1 MKCLLSVFF
10 SVVLLFFFSCSKKTS
25 GSTGP
30 VISNTYVLNT
40 DPTWTT
46 YNRCFLNSTAGMF
59 DGLAVKDPSIV
70 YANGKFHLFYTG
82 RDAGAGGLWRTGY
95 TSASTIDG
103 LKTAA
108 PRTLITSLNGGGYFC
123 APQVFWFESKS
134 KWYLVYQ
141 SGSGATFSTNT
152 DIGNVSG
159 WAAGKPMGFGDG
171 IDFACISDSKYV
183 YCFYSA
189 QDGSF
194 TIKRR
199 KTTVADFPFGWSDP
213 VVVAVNT
220 FEAPH
225 VYKNRA
231 DGKYYMIVE
240 DINRYFELWSAT
252 DPGGSW
258 TFVKEKWAAK
268 SNVSQVSEIWTD
280 QVSHGEIIRSGN
292 NELMEINDI
301 NKCDVLIQGV
311 LNGSY
316 GDYGNIPY
324 TLGIIKNY

>member
-1 MKCLLSVFF
+1 MRFLLSVFF
-10 SVVLLFFFSCSKKTS
+10 AIVLMFFLNCSKKNGGTPS
-25 GSTGP
+25 PGTN
-30 VISNTYVLNT
+30 NTYVLNT
-40 DPTWTT
+40 SPEWKT
-46 YNRCFLNSTAGMF
+46 YNRCFLNGSAGLF
-59 DGLAVKDPSIV
+59 DALAVKDPSIV
-70 YANGKFHLFYTG
+70 YANGKYHLFYTG

-95 TSASTIDG
+95 TSASTINE
-103 LKTAA
+103 LKTAS

-123 APQVFWFESKS
+123 APQVFWFEGKA
-134 KWYLVYQ
+134 KWYLIYQ
-141 SGSGATFSTNT
+141 SGSGATFSTNL
-152 DIGNVSG
+152 DISNVNG
-159 WAAGKPMGFGDG
+159 WAAGKSMGFRDG
-171 IDFACISDSKYV
+171 IDFTCISDSKYV

-199 KTTVADFPFGWSDP
+199 RTTVAEFPYGWSDP
-213 VVVAVNT
+213 VVIATNT

-225 VYKNRA
+225 VYKNKA

-240 DINRYFELWSAT
+240 DISRYFELWSAT
-252 DPGGSW
+252 DPGANW

-268 SNVSQVSEIWTD
+268 SNLSQTSEIWTD

-292 NELMEINDI
+292 NELMEITDI
-301 NKCDVLIQGV
+301 NKCEVLIQGV
-311 LNGSY
+311 LNGNY